1 MLDLETDVLL
11 LRGSDRVVL
20 QAYLLAEQTLASQR
34 PTTQRPTTQRS
45 TTQRS
50 TTVDATFD
58 AAADADEE
66 EQNERT
72 RWVARIREIEGVP
85 QDCLAPSH
93 GRLIALGHL
102 QFQLQGRDAGVVYR
116 ITSTGR
122 AVLAA
127 AGNDMMTTAPLRRS
141 A

>member
-1 MLDLETDVLL
+1 MLDLETDALTL
-11 LRGSDRVVL
+11 HDADRVVL
-20 QAYLLAEQTLASQR
+20 QAYLTAEQSFASQR
-34 PTTQRPTTQRS
+34 A
-45 TTQRS
+45 
-50 TTVDATFD
+50 ATAEAAAE
-58 AAADADEE
+58 AAADVDN
-66 EQNERT
+66 EQT

-127 AGNDMMTTAPLRRS
+127 AGDYATTAEPLRQS

>member
-1 MLDLETDVLL
+1 MLDLETDVLM
-11 LRGSDRVVL
+11 LRGADRAVL
-20 QAYLLAEQTLASQR
+20 QAYLMAEQALAAE
-34 PTTQRPTTQRS
+34 PP
-45 TTQRS
+45 
-50 TTVDATFD
+50 AT
-58 AAADADEE
+58 ADAEDGHS
-66 EQNERT
+66 ERT
-72 RWVARIREIEGVP
+72 RWVSRIREIKGVP

-127 AGNDMMTTAPLRRS
+127 ATEDAMTAEPIRQS

>member
-11 LRGSDRVVL
+11 LRGADQVVL
-20 QAYLLAEQTLASQR
+20 QAYLAAEQTLASER
-34 PTTQRPTTQRS
+34 PPTVETTAETTVE
-45 TTQRS
+45 
-50 TTVDATFD
+50 TTVDAE
-58 AAADADEE
+58 DEPT
-66 EQNERT
+66 ERT
-72 RWVARIREIEGVP
+72 RWIVRIREINGVP

-122 AVLAA
+122 AVLSA
-127 AGNDMMTTAPLRRS
+127 AGDDAMAAEPLRRS